1 MKWSVLYK
9 ITRVKEKG
17 LLTIIAVR
25 YLALHSTTCYGTS
38 MSDEKQ
44 EYNVEN
50 AKSQM
55 RKGFLEFPI
64 LLIIGAK
71 PTYAPDILK
80 QLKNA
85 NLLVVEGTLYPLL
98 SRLKRS
104 GLVEYEWQ
112 ESKSGPPRKMYTI
125 TIQGKEV
132 LQQLET
138 SWRSLDTSVNTLI
151 NHYEKSN

>member
-1 MKWSVLYK
+1 M
-9 ITRVKEKG
+9 G
-17 LLTIIAVR
+17 
-25 YLALHSTTCYGTS
+25 
-38 MSDEKQ
+38 MSEEKQ

-104 GLVEYEWQ
+104 GLVEYEWL
-112 ESKSGPPRKMYTI
+112 ESPSGPPRKMYTI
-125 TIQGKEV
+125 TTEGKAV
-132 LQQLET
+132 LEQLET

>member
-1 MKWSVLYK
+1 
-9 ITRVKEKG
+9 
-17 LLTIIAVR
+17 
-25 YLALHSTTCYGTS
+25 

-55 RKGFLEFPI
+55 RKGFLEFPV

-104 GLVEYEWQ
+104 SLVEYEWQ

-125 TIQGKEV
+125 TEAGTAV
-132 LQQLET
+132 LQELET

-151 NHYEKSN
+151 KHYGKSN

>member
-1 MKWSVLYK
+1 
-9 ITRVKEKG
+9 
-17 LLTIIAVR
+17 
-25 YLALHSTTCYGTS
+25 
-38 MSDEKQ
+38 MSEEKQ

-71 PTYAPDILK
+71 PTYAPDILR
-80 QLKNA
+80 QLKGA

-104 GLVEYEWQ
+104 GLVEYEWL
-112 ESKSGPPRKMYTI
+112 ESPSGPPRKMYTI
-125 TIQGKEV
+125 TKEGKEV
-132 LQQLET
+132 LHQLET